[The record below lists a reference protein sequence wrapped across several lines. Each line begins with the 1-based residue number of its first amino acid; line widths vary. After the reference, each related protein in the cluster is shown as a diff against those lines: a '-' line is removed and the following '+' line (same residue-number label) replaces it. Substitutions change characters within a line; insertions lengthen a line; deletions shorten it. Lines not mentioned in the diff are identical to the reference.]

1 MTSIVEHQRASGCF
15 REKGREPDR
24 QVEQSVLAKTRQ
36 MQKWWKYRWRGRPSP
51 PSSRGQREPGQ
62 SRGTSS
68 TLSPTIHH
76 GEHGHEIE
84 SHRPGWPCP
93 GRPRDPWRWVPF
105 LLLWKGGIQHDS
117 IFYSRSLLFQISQ
130 SWQVNCHSKYIGSQF
145 HFQLNSLL
153 ANIFFYQ
160 VQFQFESNW
169 ESSDVTSVLLHLSC
183 VPAEHWFWL
192 WFLLKIS
199 NTRELLFDI
208 LILGIPPKKC
218 AHPVELITP
227 YKAAKKTLQSPNDGQ
242 MNKNL
247 GVVVGDLDKQQ
258 WNCPSLSRAMFLPW
272 STGSILRY
280 GPATAF
286 GEEGK
291 PWVSLPTTTWAAWQT
306 CLHLQECHLENT
318 WLHLSQWFD
327 NKKRRSAIADG
338 FIPFKRLGC
347 IFIAHVD
354 LDAKVF
360 LTLRSSLLLTQP

>member
-76 GEHGHEIE
+76 GEDGHEIE
-84 SHRPGWPCP
+84 SQRPGWPCP

-208 LILGIPPKKC
+208 HILGIPPQKMR
-218 AHPVELITP
+218 
-227 YKAAKKTLQSPNDGQ
+227 SPS
-242 MNKNL
+242 
-247 GVVVGDLDKQQ
+247 
-258 WNCPSLSRAMFLPW
+258 W
-272 STGSILRY
+272 THYTI
-280 GPATAF
+280 
-286 GEEGK
+286 
-291 PWVSLPTTTWAAWQT
+291 
-306 CLHLQECHLENT
+306 
-318 WLHLSQWFD
+318 
-327 NKKRRSAIADG
+327 
-338 FIPFKRLGC
+338 
-347 IFIAHVD
+347 
-354 LDAKVF
+354 
-360 LTLRSSLLLTQP
+360 

>member
-24 QVEQSVLAKTRQ
+24 QVEQGVLAKTRQ

-68 TLSPTIHH
+68 TWSPTIHH
-76 GEHGHEIE
+76 GEDGHEIE

-160 VQFQFESNW
+160 VQFQSETNLRKLRCHFSF
-169 ESSDVTSVLLHLSC
+169 TPSVMC
-183 VPAEHWFWL
+183 PCR
-192 WFLLKIS
+192 
-199 NTRELLFDI
+199 T
-208 LILGIPPKKC
+208 LILALISFKNLEYQRATIWHTYIGYPPPKN
-218 AHPVELITP
+218 A
-227 YKAAKKTLQSPNDGQ
+227 
-242 MNKNL
+242 
-247 GVVVGDLDKQQ
+247 
-258 WNCPSLSRAMFLPW
+258 
-272 STGSILRY
+272 
-280 GPATAF
+280 
-286 GEEGK
+286 
-291 PWVSLPTTTWAAWQT
+291 
-306 CLHLQECHLENT
+306 
-318 WLHLSQWFD
+318 
-327 NKKRRSAIADG
+327 
-338 FIPFKRLGC
+338 
-347 IFIAHVD
+347 
-354 LDAKVF
+354 
-360 LTLRSSLLLTQP
+360 LTQLNSLHHIKLPNKLFKALMMVKWTRI